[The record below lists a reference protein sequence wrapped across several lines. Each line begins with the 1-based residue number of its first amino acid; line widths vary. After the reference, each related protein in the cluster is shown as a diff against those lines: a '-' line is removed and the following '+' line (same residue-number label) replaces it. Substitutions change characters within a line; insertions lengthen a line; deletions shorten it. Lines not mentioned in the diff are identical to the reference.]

1 MKNYKLVIG
10 RKNLEKLDMSTLNV
24 VPSSLSP
31 YLIDL
36 NPVVANSKSLSAI
49 KGRDKEINRIY
60 NCLLSGMK
68 SKVVLLGEH
77 GVGKTAIIQKIIYNI
92 VVRKQC
98 PKELRDVHFL
108 YLDVDLLVNEMITR
122 KSIKK
127 LKKIINFILKY
138 SGIVLYIDD
147 IHLVETTYVM
157 SYYFSLLVKH
167 PDIKIIGTTTEKE
180 YFEYF
185 QIDTKTRAHLETIYI
200 NEPNHKEICPMIQ
213 DVVKVLTAKYKVEI
227 STRLINYV
235 VNISDAFVTE
245 LCNPAIALEIIE
257 KAMIVAKRKHRKEV
271 TKKDINANFN
281 FKYDMYR
288 KMSAEDKKRI
298 AYHET
303 GHFLVNYLSE
313 NISNLKTSAI
323 TIVPAEDNLGIT
335 TFNFEYEK
343 QINLSK
349 DYFVDNIAVSLAGRV
364 AENLLI
370 GENSSNKYTS
380 GASQDLMDA
389 TETARRII
397 TEYGMIDDLGKNM
410 TYFPTGDASDLF
422 LLSEDIK
429 NKIDAE
435 TTKLVQEAY
444 SRAECLLKDNF
455 VLLDR
460 IANELLNND
469 VLDEI
474 DLRQIC
480 NDEADKKMKKERK
493 NFRQNNMINPNKGN

>member
-1 MKNYKLVIG
+1 
-10 RKNLEKLDMSTLNV
+10 
-24 VPSSLSP
+24 
-31 YLIDL
+31 
-36 NPVVANSKSLSAI
+36 
-49 KGRDKEINRIY
+49 
-60 NCLLSGMK
+60 
-68 SKVVLLGEH
+68 
-77 GVGKTAIIQKIIYNI
+77 
-92 VVRKQC
+92 
-98 PKELRDVHFL
+98 
-108 YLDVDLLVNEMITR
+108 
-122 KSIKK
+122 
-127 LKKIINFILKY
+127 
-138 SGIVLYIDD
+138 
-147 IHLVETTYVM
+147 
-157 SYYFSLLVKH
+157 
-167 PDIKIIGTTTEKE
+167 
-180 YFEYF
+180 
-185 QIDTKTRAHLETIYI
+185 
-200 NEPNHKEICPMIQ
+200 
-213 DVVKVLTAKYKVEI
+213 
-227 STRLINYV
+227 
-235 VNISDAFVTE
+235 
-245 LCNPAIALEIIE
+245 
-257 KAMIVAKRKHRKEV
+257 MIVAKRKHRKEV

-288 KMSAEDKKRI
+288 KMSFEDKKTT
-298 AYHET
+298 AYHEA

-323 TIVPAEDNLGIT
+323 TIVPAEDYLGVT
-335 TFNFEYEK
+335 TFDFEYEK

-349 DYFVDNIAVSLAGRV
+349 DYFVDNIAVALAGRV
-364 AENLLI
+364 AENLLV
-370 GENSSNKYTS
+370 GENSSDKYTS
-380 GASQDLMDA
+380 GASQDLRDA

-397 TEYGMIDDLGKNM
+397 TEYGMVDDLGKNM

-422 LLSEDIK
+422 LLSEEIK